1 MDRRSFLVR
10 GAGAVALSGTLAGGY
25 AATALAGPSRT
36 NAETKREAK
45 AKAPGELLWAA
56 DLSAA
61 KDSSEAGFGNVQ
73 VQYGG
78 GDIENDGPPMPVVD
92 HPELGRALKI
102 TLEENQERYEAAP
115 GAGDDCGEGQELFFR
130 VDFAL
135 DKDFPV
141 DQENP
146 FCLVNQIHHGGND
159 GSPPI
164 EFDVNSGKLS
174 VRGAGDAYTKEL
186 GPIAVDTVCKLVY
199 RVRFSA
205 DPASSLL
212 EVWLDDKQV
221 LADFQPPCATLID
234 GNSYWK
240 GATMYCDPSI
250 PPLTV
255 FQNAHRVG
263 TTYESVTA

>member
-1 MDRRSFLVR
+1 MERRSFLAY
-10 GAGAVALSGTLAGGY
+10 GAAAIALGGTFAGAY
-25 AATALAGPSRT
+25 AATAQAGPDR
-36 NAETKREAK
+36 AED
-45 AKAPGELLWAA
+45 LLWAA

-61 KDSSEAGFGNVQ
+61 KDSGEAGFGNVQ

-78 GDIENDGPPMPVVD
+78 GEIENDGPPMPVVD
-92 HPELGRALKI
+92 HPKLGRALKI
-102 TLEENQERYEAAP
+102 TLEENQQRYEAAP
-115 GAGDDCGEGQELFFR
+115 GAGDDCGEGLELFFR

-141 DQENP
+141 DQENS
-146 FCLVNQIHHGGND
+146 FCLVNQIHHGGD
-159 GSPPI
+159 GGSPPI

-174 VRGAGDAYTKEL
+174 VRGDGDAYTKEL
-186 GPIAVDTVCKLVY
+186 GPVAVDTVYKLVY

-205 DPASSLL
+205 DPAASLL

-221 LADFQPPCATLID
+221 LAEFRPPCATLID

-263 TTYESVTA
+263 KTYASVTA